1 MPFVRTSD
9 DVALHYSDWG
19 SGQPVLLI
27 HGWPLTAEM
36 WEYQASALVDAGYR
50 VISYDRRGFG
60 RSDRPWSRYDYDRL
74 ADDLDSLIRHL
85 DLRDIV
91 LVGFSMGGGEVAR
104 FLSRH
109 GAARVAGAALIAAV
123 TPCLA
128 RHPDNPH
135 GLDRAVFDGLAAALS
150 GDRIGFLAGYA
161 ETVFRPGTD
170 PVVAAGLKAWYL
182 SMALPASGPATLA
195 TARAWYETDFRPDMS
210 AFTVPT
216 LILHGAQD
224 QSVPAAIAG
233 RAAASLIPGAR
244 YVEYAEAGHFLPV
257 DEKTRVTADL
267 LAFLNGLRRSE
278 PSAP

>member
-36 WEYQASALVDAGYR
+36 WEYQASALVEAGYR

-135 GLDRAVFDGLAAALS
+135 GLDHAVFD
-150 GDRIGFLAGYA
+150 RVGFLAGYA
-161 ETVFRPGTD
+161 ETVFRPGMD

-195 TARAWYETDFRPDMS
+195 TVRAWYETDFRPDMS

-233 RAAASLIPGAR
+233 RAAASLIQGAR